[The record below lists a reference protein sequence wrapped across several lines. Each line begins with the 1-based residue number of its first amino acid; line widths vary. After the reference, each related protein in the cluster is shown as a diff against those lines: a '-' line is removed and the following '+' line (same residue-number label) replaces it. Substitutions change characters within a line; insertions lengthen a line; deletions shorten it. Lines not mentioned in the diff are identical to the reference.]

1 LNLLAVRAISNKPN
15 SEFPKDGKFH
25 SPDTKI
31 QQGVLIVKNHLLL
44 TSTVAICLTFFIS
57 HSGHTVQAQQ
67 ARTGTTVAVVD
78 IAVVMENNAKFKSM
92 LNTIQSEITQFDG
105 QLEVTRKEVTALV
118 EELKGYNPG
127 TTAYSQLE
135 ERIAKIQSDVQV
147 QMQIKRK
154 NVLQQEAK
162 VFHECY
168 IGVQK
173 TIATFCEQNSI
184 SLVLNYDSK
193 AINPQSRES
202 VLKGVNRDIVYQRSL
217 NITKYI
223 VDAVNKGN
231 VTAAPANLSNPSTTV
246 PR

>member
-1 LNLLAVRAISNKPN
+1 
-15 SEFPKDGKFH
+15 
-25 SPDTKI
+25 
-31 QQGVLIVKNHLLL
+31 VKNHLTL
-44 TSTVAICLTFFIS
+44 TSLTAICLTFCI
-57 HSGHTVQAQQ
+57 GYTLQAQQ
-67 ARTGTTVAVVD
+67 TRAGTTVAVVD
-78 IAVVMENNAKFKSM
+78 IAVVMENNTKFKSM
-92 LNTIQSEITQFDG
+92 LDSIQVEITQFDG
-105 QLEVTRKEVTALV
+105 TLETARKQVTSMV

-127 TTAYSQLE
+127 TAAYSQLE

-154 NVLQQEAK
+154 NVLQKEAK

-168 IGVQK
+168 IEVQK
-173 TIATFCEQNSI
+173 TIATFCERNGI

-231 VTAAPANLSNPSTTV
+231 QAGAPSNVSNPATTV

>member
-1 LNLLAVRAISNKPN
+1 M
-15 SEFPKDGKFH
+15 
-25 SPDTKI
+25 
-31 QQGVLIVKNHLLL
+31 KNHLTL
-44 TSTVAICLTFFIS
+44 TSLTAICLTFCI
-57 HSGHTVQAQQ
+57 GYTLQAQQ
-67 ARTGTTVAVVD
+67 TRAGTTVAVVD
-78 IAVVMENNAKFKSM
+78 IAVVMENNTKFKSM
-92 LNTIQSEITQFDG
+92 LDSIQVEITQFDG
-105 QLEVTRKEVTALV
+105 TLETARKQVTSMV

-127 TTAYSQLE
+127 TAAYSQLE

-154 NVLQQEAK
+154 NVLQKEAK

-168 IGVQK
+168 IEVQK
-173 TIATFCEQNSI
+173 TIATFCERNGI

-231 VTAAPANLSNPSTTV
+231 QAGAPSNVSNPATTV

>member
-1 LNLLAVRAISNKPN
+1 M
-15 SEFPKDGKFH
+15 
-25 SPDTKI
+25 
-31 QQGVLIVKNHLLL
+31 KNHLTL
-44 TSTVAICLTFFIS
+44 TSLTAICLTFCV
-57 HSGHTVQAQQ
+57 GYTLQAQQ
-67 ARTGTTVAVVD
+67 TRAGTTVAVVD
-78 IAVVMENNAKFKSM
+78 IAVVMENNTKFKSM
-92 LNTIQSEITQFDG
+92 LDSIQVEITQFDG
-105 QLEVTRKEVTALV
+105 TLETARKQVTSMV

-127 TTAYSQLE
+127 TAAYSQLE

-154 NVLQQEAK
+154 NVLQKEAK

-168 IGVQK
+168 IEVQK
-173 TIATFCEQNSI
+173 TIATFCERNGI

-231 VTAAPANLSNPSTTV
+231 QAGAPSNVSNPATTV

>member
-1 LNLLAVRAISNKPN
+1 M
-15 SEFPKDGKFH
+15 
-25 SPDTKI
+25 
-31 QQGVLIVKNHLLL
+31 KNHLTL
-44 TSTVAICLTFFIS
+44 TSLTAICLTFCI
-57 HSGHTVQAQQ
+57 GYTLQAQQ
-67 ARTGTTVAVVD
+67 TRAGTTVAVVD
-78 IAVVMENNAKFKSM
+78 IAVVMENNTKFKSM
-92 LNTIQSEITQFDG
+92 LDSIQVEITQFDG
-105 QLEVTRKEVTALV
+105 TLETARKQVTSMV

-127 TTAYSQLE
+127 TAAYSQLE

-154 NVLQQEAK
+154 NVLQKEAK

-168 IGVQK
+168 IEVQK
-173 TIATFCEQNSI
+173 TIATFCERNGI

-202 VLKGVNRDIVYQRSL
+202 VLKGVNRDIVYQRIL

-231 VTAAPANLSNPSTTV
+231 QAGAPSNVSNPATTV

>member
-1 LNLLAVRAISNKPN
+1 M
-15 SEFPKDGKFH
+15 
-25 SPDTKI
+25 

-44 TSTVAICLTFFIS
+44 SSLTAICLTICSANF
-57 HSGHTVQAQQ
+57 GNTVQAQQ
-67 ARTGTTVAVVD
+67 PRSGTTVAVVD
-78 IAVVMENNAKFKSM
+78 IAVVMENNTKFKSM
-92 LNTIQSEITQFDG
+92 LESIQVEINQFDKT
-105 QLEVTRKEVTALV
+105 LETARTQVTSMV

-127 TTAYSQLE
+127 TAAYSQLE

-147 QMQIKRK
+147 QMQLKRK
-154 NVLQQEAK
+154 NVLLKEAK

-168 IGVQK
+168 TGVQK
-173 TIATFCEQNSI
+173 TIGTFCEHNGI

-231 VTAAPANLSNPSTTV
+231 ATAAPANVGNPTTTV

>member
-1 LNLLAVRAISNKPN
+1 MAFRAISNKHN
-15 SEFPKDGKFH
+15 SEFPKDGKLH
-25 SPDTKI
+25 SPHTKI

-44 TSTVAICLTFFIS
+44 TTATAICLTFFIGNIGS
-57 HSGHTVQAQQ
+57 TVQAQQ

-78 IAVVMENNAKFKSM
+78 IAVVMENNTKFKSM
-92 LNTIQSEITQFDG
+92 LASIQSEITQFDAT
-105 QLEVTRKEVTALV
+105 LEVARKQVTALV
-118 EELKGYNPG
+118 DELKGYNPG

-135 ERIAKIQSDVQV
+135 ERIAKIQADVQV

-173 TIATFCEQNSI
+173 TIATFCEHNGI

-223 VDAVNKGN
+223 VKAVNEGN
-231 VTAAPANLSNPSTTV
+231 VTAAPTNVSNPSTTV

>member
-1 LNLLAVRAISNKPN
+1 
-15 SEFPKDGKFH
+15 
-25 SPDTKI
+25 
-31 QQGVLIVKNHLLL
+31 VKNQLLF
-44 TSTVAICLTFFIS
+44 TCITTICFFICS
-57 HSGHTVQAQQ
+57 SNMSNTIQAQQ
-67 ARTGTTVAVVD
+67 PRAGTTVAVVD
-78 IAVVMENNAKFKSM
+78 IAVVMENNTKFKSM
-92 LNTIQSEITQFDG
+92 LDSIQVEINQFD
-105 QLEVTRKEVTALV
+105 QTLESARKQVTSMV

-127 TTAYSQLE
+127 TAAYSQLE

-154 NVLQQEAK
+154 NVLQKEAK

-168 IGVQK
+168 LEVQK
-173 TIATFCEQNSI
+173 TIGTFCDRNGI

-231 VTAAPANLSNPSTTV
+231 STAAPTNVSNPATTV

>member
-1 LNLLAVRAISNKPN
+1 M
-15 SEFPKDGKFH
+15 
-25 SPDTKI
+25 
-31 QQGVLIVKNHLLL
+31 KNHLLL
-44 TSTVAICLTFFIS
+44 SSLTAICLTIVS
-57 HSGHTVQAQQ
+57 SNTQNTVEAQQ
-67 ARTGTTVAVVD
+67 TPTGTTVAVVD
-78 IAVVMENNAKFKSM
+78 IAVVMENNNKFKSM
-92 LNTIQSEITQFDG
+92 LDSIQAEITQFDKT
-105 QLEVTRKEVTALV
+105 LETARQQVTSMV

-154 NVLQQEAK
+154 NVLIKEAQ

-168 IGVQK
+168 TGVQK
-173 TIATFCEQNSI
+173 TVATFCERNGI

-223 VDAVNKGN
+223 VEAVNKSNATAVAPN
-231 VTAAPANLSNPSTTV
+231 VSNPSTTV

>member
-1 LNLLAVRAISNKPN
+1 M
-15 SEFPKDGKFH
+15 
-25 SPDTKI
+25 
-31 QQGVLIVKNHLLL
+31 LIVKNHLIFTGL
-44 TSTVAICLTFFIS
+44 TAICLSICS
-57 HSGHTVQAQQ
+57 SNIGNSVQAQQ
-67 ARTGTTVAVVD
+67 PGTGTTVAVVD
-78 IAVVMENNAKFKSM
+78 IAVVMENNTKFKSM
-92 LNTIQSEITQFDG
+92 LESIQVEINEFD
-105 QLEVTRKEVTALV
+105 QTLETARKQVTSMV

-127 TTAYSQLE
+127 TAAYSQLE

-154 NVLQQEAK
+154 NVLQKEAK

-168 IGVQK
+168 TEVQK
-173 TIATFCEQNSI
+173 TIATFCERNGI

-231 VTAAPANLSNPSTTV
+231 LTATPANVSNPSTTV

>member
-1 LNLLAVRAISNKPN
+1 M
-15 SEFPKDGKFH
+15 
-25 SPDTKI
+25 
-31 QQGVLIVKNHLLL
+31 KNHLLL
-44 TSTVAICLTFFIS
+44 TSATSICLTFLIGNIGS
-57 HSGHTVQAQQ
+57 CAQAQQ

-78 IAVVMENNAKFKSM
+78 IAVVMENNTKFKSM
-92 LNTIQSEITQFDG
+92 LDSIQSEITQFDAT
-105 QLEVTRKEVTALV
+105 LEVARKQVTALV
-118 EELKGYNPG
+118 DELKGYNPG

-135 ERIAKIQSDVQV
+135 ERIAKIQADVQV

-168 IGVQK
+168 TGVQK
-173 TIATFCEQNSI
+173 TIATFCEQNGI

-193 AINPQSRES
+193 AINPQNRES

-231 VTAAPANLSNPSTTV
+231 ATAAPTNVSNPSTTV

>member
-1 LNLLAVRAISNKPN
+1 M
-15 SEFPKDGKFH
+15 
-25 SPDTKI
+25 

-44 TSTVAICLTFFIS
+44 VSLTAICLAICSTNT
-57 HSGHTVQAQQ
+57 GNTVLAQQ
-67 ARTGTTVAVVD
+67 PRTGTTVAVVD
-78 IAVVMENNAKFKSM
+78 IAVVMENNTKFKSM
-92 LNTIQSEITQFDG
+92 LDSIQVEINQFDKT
-105 QLEVTRKEVTALV
+105 LETARKQVTSMV
-118 EELKGYNPG
+118 EELQGYNPG
-127 TTAYSQLE
+127 TAAYSQLE

-147 QMQIKRK
+147 QMQLKRK
-154 NVLQQEAK
+154 KVLQKEAK

-168 IGVQK
+168 TGVQK
-173 TIATFCEQNSI
+173 TIATFCERNGI

-223 VDAVNKGN
+223 VDAVNKEN
-231 VTAAPANLSNPSTTV
+231 AAAAPASVSNPSTTV

>member
-1 LNLLAVRAISNKPN
+1 M
-15 SEFPKDGKFH
+15 
-25 SPDTKI
+25 

-44 TSTVAICLTFFIS
+44 ASLTAICFTLLS
-57 HSGHTVQAQQ
+57 SNTVQAQQ
-67 ARTGTTVAVVD
+67 PRTGTTVAVVD
-78 IAVVMENNAKFKSM
+78 IAVVMENNTKFKSM
-92 LNTIQSEITQFDG
+92 LDSIQVEINQFDVT
-105 QLEVTRKEVTALV
+105 LESARKKVTSMV
-118 EELKGYNPG
+118 EELQSYNPG

-135 ERIAKIQSDVQV
+135 ESIAKIQADVQV

-154 NVLQQEAK
+154 NVLQKEAT

-168 IGVQK
+168 TEVQK
-173 TIATFCEQNSI
+173 TIATFCERNGI

-231 VTAAPANLSNPSTTV
+231 ATAAPASVSNPSTTV

>member
-1 LNLLAVRAISNKPN
+1 M
-15 SEFPKDGKFH
+15 
-25 SPDTKI
+25 
-31 QQGVLIVKNHLLL
+31 QQGVLIVKNHQLLASL
-44 TSTVAICLTFFIS
+44 TAICFTVLSSDI
-57 HSGHTVQAQQ
+57 VQAQQ
-67 ARTGTTVAVVD
+67 PRTGTTVAVVD
-78 IAVVMENNAKFKSM
+78 IAVVMENNTKFKSM
-92 LNTIQSEITQFDG
+92 LDSIQVEINQFDVT
-105 QLEVTRKEVTALV
+105 LEAARKQVTSMV
-118 EELKGYNPG
+118 EELRSYNPG

-135 ERIAKIQSDVQV
+135 EDIAKIQADVQL

-154 NVLQQEAK
+154 NVLQKEAK

-168 IGVQK
+168 TEVQK
-173 TIATFCEQNSI
+173 TIATFCERNGI

-231 VTAAPANLSNPSTTV
+231 VNAAPANVSNPSTTV

>member
-1 LNLLAVRAISNKPN
+1 M
-15 SEFPKDGKFH
+15 
-25 SPDTKI
+25 
-31 QQGVLIVKNHLLL
+31 QQGVLILKNHLSLSSL
-44 TSTVAICLTFFIS
+44 IAICLTLCIANA
-57 HSGHTVQAQQ
+57 GNTIQAQQ
-67 ARTGTTVAVVD
+67 PRTGTTVAVVD
-78 IAVVMENNAKFKSM
+78 IAVVMENNTKFKSM
-92 LNTIQSEITQFDG
+92 LDSIQLEITQFDKT
-105 QLEVTRKEVTALV
+105 LETARTQVTSMV

-154 NVLQQEAK
+154 NVLQKEAQ

-168 IGVQK
+168 TGVQK
-173 TIATFCEQNSI
+173 TIGIFCERNGI

-231 VTAAPANLSNPSTTV
+231 ATAAPSNVGNPSTTV

>member
-1 LNLLAVRAISNKPN
+1 LNLLAFRAISNKHN

-25 SPDTKI
+25 SPHTKI

-44 TSTVAICLTFFIS
+44 TSTIAICLTFFIN
-57 HSGHTVQAQQ
+57 HSGNTVQAQQ

-92 LNTIQSEITQFDG
+92 LSSIQSEITQFDG
-105 QLEVTRKEVTALV
+105 KLEVTRKEVTLLV
-118 EELKGYNPG
+118 DELKGYNPG

-173 TIATFCEQNSI
+173 TIATFCEQNGI

>member
-1 LNLLAVRAISNKPN
+1 MK
-15 SEFPKDGKFH
+15 H
-25 SPDTKI
+25 
-31 QQGVLIVKNHLLL
+31 HLLL
-44 TSTVAICLTFFIS
+44 AGLSAVCLTIF
-57 HSGHTVQAQQ
+57 SGNTVSAQQ
-67 ARTGTTVAVVD
+67 SPSGTTVAVVD
-78 IAVVMENNAKFKSM
+78 IAVVMENNNKFKSM
-92 LNTIQSEITQFDG
+92 LDSIQAEITQFDKT
-105 QLEVTRKEVTALV
+105 LETARQKVTSMV

-127 TTAYSQLE
+127 TAAYSNLE

-154 NVLQQEAK
+154 NVLQKEAK
-162 VFHECY
+162 VFHDCY
-168 IGVQK
+168 IGVQQ
-173 TIATFCEQNSI
+173 TIATFCERNGI

-223 VDAVNKGN
+223 VDAVNKSN
-231 VTAAPANLSNPSTTV
+231 ATAAPANVSNPTTTV

>member
-1 LNLLAVRAISNKPN
+1 M
-15 SEFPKDGKFH
+15 
-25 SPDTKI
+25 
-31 QQGVLIVKNHLLL
+31 QQGELIVKNHLLL
-44 TSTVAICLTFFIS
+44 SSLTAICLTIVS
-57 HSGHTVQAQQ
+57 SNTQNTVEAQQ
-67 ARTGTTVAVVD
+67 TPTGTTGAVVD
-78 IAVVMENNAKFKSM
+78 IAVVMENNNKFKSM
-92 LNTIQSEITQFDG
+92 LDDIQAEITQFDKT
-105 QLEVTRKEVTALV
+105 LEAARKQVTSMV

-154 NVLQQEAK
+154 NVLIKEAQ

-168 IGVQK
+168 TGVQK
-173 TIATFCEQNSI
+173 TVATFCERNGI

-223 VDAVNKGN
+223 VEAVNKSNATAVAPN
-231 VTAAPANLSNPSTTV
+231 VSNPSTTV

>member
-1 LNLLAVRAISNKPN
+1 M
-15 SEFPKDGKFH
+15 
-25 SPDTKI
+25 
-31 QQGVLIVKNHLLL
+31 KNHLTL
-44 TSTVAICLTFFIS
+44 TSLTAICLTFCV
-57 HSGHTVQAQQ
+57 GYTLQAQQ
-67 ARTGTTVAVVD
+67 TRAGTTVAVVD
-78 IAVVMENNAKFKSM
+78 IAVVMENNTKFKSM
-92 LNTIQSEITQFDG
+92 LDSIQVEITQFDG
-105 QLEVTRKEVTALV
+105 TLETARKQVTSMV

-127 TTAYSQLE
+127 TAAYSQLE

-154 NVLQQEAK
+154 NVLQKEAK

-168 IGVQK
+168 IEVQK
-173 TIATFCEQNSI
+173 TIATFCERNGI

-231 VTAAPANLSNPSTTV
+231 QAGAPANVSNPATTV

>member
-1 LNLLAVRAISNKPN
+1 
-15 SEFPKDGKFH
+15 
-25 SPDTKI
+25 
-31 QQGVLIVKNHLLL
+31 VKNHLTL
-44 TSTVAICLTFFIS
+44 TSLTAICLTFCV
-57 HSGHTVQAQQ
+57 GYTLQAQQ
-67 ARTGTTVAVVD
+67 TRAGTTVAVVD
-78 IAVVMENNAKFKSM
+78 IAVVMENNTKFKSM
-92 LNTIQSEITQFDG
+92 LDAIQVEITQFDG
-105 QLEVTRKEVTALV
+105 TLETARKQVTSMV

-127 TTAYSQLE
+127 TAAYSQLE

-154 NVLQQEAK
+154 NVLQKEAK

-168 IGVQK
+168 IEVQK
-173 TIATFCEQNSI
+173 TIATFCERNGI

-231 VTAAPANLSNPSTTV
+231 QAGAPANVSNPATTV